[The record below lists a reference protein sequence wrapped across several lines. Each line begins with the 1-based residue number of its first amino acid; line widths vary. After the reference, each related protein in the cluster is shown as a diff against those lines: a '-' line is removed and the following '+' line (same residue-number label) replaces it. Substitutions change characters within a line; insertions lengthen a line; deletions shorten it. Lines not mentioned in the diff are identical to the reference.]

1 MIKHKKKIAF
11 GIIVLLILAVAFL
24 WGGNSSS
31 ETEYTAKK
39 SMTAE
44 EKITAAQEIYEEQ
57 QKDENF
63 GLNELSEEVADT
75 PTVIENYETAE
86 ITETAEVD
94 FMTCSLYV
102 RCDTVL
108 DNIQNLDESKISIVP
123 DDGII
128 FAGEN
133 ITVYDGES
141 VFNVLVREM
150 KKNKIHLEFTKTPGY
165 DSAYIEG
172 IGNLYEFDCGELS
185 GWMYR
190 VNGQTPGCGCSSYTV
205 ESGDVIEFLYSCN
218 LGVDIGAYKDLSG
231 E

>member
-1 MIKHKKKIAF
+1 MIKHKKKIVF
-11 GIIVLLILAVAFL
+11 GIIVLLILVVAFL
-24 WGGNSSS
+24 WSGNSYS
-31 ETEYTAKK
+31 ETEYTTKK

-44 EKITAAQEIYEEQ
+44 EKITAAQKIYEEH
-57 QKDENF
+57 QKDENL
-63 GLNELSEEVADT
+63 GLDELGEEVADT
-75 PTVIENYETAE
+75 STVIENYETAE
-86 ITETAEVD
+86 ITETDEAD

-108 DNIQNLDESKISIVP
+108 DNLQNLDENKISIVP

-133 ITVYDGES
+133 IMVYDGES

-205 ESGDVIEFLYSCN
+205 KSGDVIEFMYSCN
-218 LGVDIGAYKDLSG
+218 LGVDIGAYKELSG